1 MTLSLFEVGFCF
13 FCVRKYGIVLFDP
26 FYGHFYFAVFFLMHF
41 FVVGFS
47 FF

>member
-1 MTLSLFEVGFCF
+1 MTLSLFEVGSCF
-13 FCVRKYGIVLFDP
+13 WVRKYGIVLFDP
-26 FYGHFYFAVFFLMHF
+26 FYGHFYSAVFFLMHF

>member
-1 MTLSLFEVGFCF
+1 MTLSLFEVGSCF
-13 FCVRKYGIVLFDP
+13 WVRKCGRVLFDP